1 MRRDQVVFE
10 RRGHVDL
17 DRGHHDREG
26 GREDK
31 ERGRKDRGRGREVKR
46 AGNGGGDL
54 RVKLDFKRNSEGDK
68 K

>member
-1 MRRDQVVFE
+1 MRGDRVVYE
-10 RRGHVDL
+10 RKGRVDL
-17 DRGHHDREG
+17 ERGRQL
-26 GREDK
+26 K
-31 ERGRKDRGRGREVKR
+31 ERGREVKERGREVKR